1 MIDGVS
7 GESRRRGSIV
17 GVVRVDD
24 DVVSFMTM
32 RVVVEEGGEDVVEED
47 VAEQE
52 QASQF
57 LEDLLFLLGCLA

>member
-7 GESRRRGSIV
+7 GGSRRRGSIV

-24 DVVSFMTM
+24 DVVSFTTM